1 MNDLDLVVRAVG
13 DLEHED
19 LLVRRRHD
27 AKAGSDLD
35 VVAMDQVLVDAP
47 SGNRRGD
54 DGTPDGEIVRQFHW
68 LLAPP

>member
-1 MNDLDLVVRAVG
+1 
-13 DLEHED
+13 
-19 LLVRRRHD
+19 
-27 AKAGSDLD
+27 
-35 VVAMDQVLVDAP
+35 MDQVLVDAP